1 MRVNGPKYPVIV
13 YLHGGEYKV
22 GSKYIKYPEQLVDS
36 QTIVVSINYRLG
48 IFGKMMNSV
57 IFILLPAVFINC
69 PGGTPY

>member
-1 MRVNGPKYPVIV
+1 MFDWRQIRVNGPKYPVLV

-48 IFGKMMNSV
+48 IFGKRNFV
-57 IFILLPAVFINC
+57 IFF
-69 PGGTPY
+69 